1 MVFAC
6 VSSGKFIITDPR
18 HFFVGSGQIGFN
30 TVGILGPNVFK
41 GKLKDGRLVA
51 IKKVP
56 RLLTQQSKEL
66 EILLHISNVGP
77 PHPNVIRYL
86 IKEDD
91 NEATYI
97 ALKLCKGNL
106 RDLLRGAKS
115 SRNIAILSQL
125 TSIECLCQIAQG
137 LHHIHGCNIEHRDI
151 KPANILWDASK
162 SGKLRFIVSDFDLG
176 HFAGIKS
183 SHKAKYGS
191 IGWSAPELWI
201 RGKRTSAV
209 DIFSLGCV
217 FFYVLTRGGHPL
229 GLSEKTNSEDLQE
242 SVEEW
247 QENIESNKFS
257 LEGLVEHC
265 GEFEAELAKDL
276 IESMIQNNAN
286 KRPTAHDVLQH
297 PLFWDTE
304 QQKRFFHQMG
314 NYMENKQDSK
324 CLVER
329 LEQSSSDV
337 FQDSWMDVLDA
348 AVKRDVKGFKEQK
361 TQLCGL
367 LRVIRNKIEHFQ
379 KLGQELKT
387 IYNGSPEGVI
397 YYYNNRFPKL
407 LIYTY
412 RALQEV
418 RGQV

>member
-1 MVFAC
+1 MVALYPNLLI
-6 VSSGKFIITDPR
+6 VSTVVGICMRIFWKVYNYRSKT
-18 HFFVGSGQIGFN
+18 FFVGSGQIGFN
-30 TVGILGPNVFK
+30 TVEILGPNVFK

-66 EILLHISNVGP
+66 EILLHISNIGP

-97 ALKLCKGNL
+97 ALELCKGNL
-106 RDLLRGAKS
+106 RDLLRDAKY

-176 HFAGIKS
+176 HWNQVLDID
-183 SHKAKYGS
+183 HTRLNM
-191 IGWSAPELWI
+191 APWVGALQ
-201 RGKRTSAV
+201 TSGLEGREQV
-209 DIFSLGCV
+209 LLPFFPWGV
-217 FFYVLTRGGHPL
+217 FFYVLTRGGHPF
-229 GLSEKTNSEDLQE
+229 GLSGKTNREDLQE

-247 QENIESNKFS
+247 QENIESNQFS

-276 IESMIQNNAN
+276 IESMI
-286 KRPTAHDVLQH
+286 
-297 PLFWDTE
+297 
-304 QQKRFFHQMG
+304 
-314 NYMENKQDSK
+314 
-324 CLVER
+324 
-329 LEQSSSDV
+329 
-337 FQDSWMDVLDA
+337 
-348 AVKRDVKGFKEQK
+348 
-361 TQLCGL
+361 
-367 LRVIRNKIEHFQ
+367 
-379 KLGQELKT
+379 
-387 IYNGSPEGVI
+387 
-397 YYYNNRFPKL
+397 
-407 LIYTY
+407 
-412 RALQEV
+412 
-418 RGQV
+418 